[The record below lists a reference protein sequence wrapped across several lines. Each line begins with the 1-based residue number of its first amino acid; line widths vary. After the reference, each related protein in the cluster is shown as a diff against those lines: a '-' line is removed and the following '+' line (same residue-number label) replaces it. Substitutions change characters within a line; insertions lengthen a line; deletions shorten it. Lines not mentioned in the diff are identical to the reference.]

1 MVIVKQCVKCKEIG
15 KKMYCNNCEKSI
27 DYFEVFEDTIGDN
40 HEKKSILVHTI
51 KAFTWNDAIQFVKK
65 EYFKDQN
72 DLVIDCEKE
81 FAYLERNTELDTYLA
96 NSVKQSRSY
105 KIFLKN
111 EDKVDLDKNASV
123 SNMVIDLTV
132 PI

>member
-51 KAFTWNDAIQFVKK
+51 KAFTWNDAIQFVKN

-111 EDKVDLDKNASV
+111 EDEVDLDKNASV

-132 PI
+132 SI

>member
-1 MVIVKQCVKCKEIG
+1 MVIVKQCVKCKEIS

-51 KAFTWNDAIQFVKK
+51 KAFTWNDAIQFVKN

>member
-1 MVIVKQCVKCKEIG
+1 MVIVKQCVKCKEIS

-51 KAFTWNDAIQFVKK
+51 KAFTWNDAIQFVKN

-111 EDKVDLDKNASV
+111 EDEVDLDKNASV

>member
-51 KAFTWNDAIQFVKK
+51 KAFTWNDAIQFVKN

>member
-51 KAFTWNDAIQFVKK
+51 KAFTWNDAIQFVKN

-81 FAYLERNTELDTYLA
+81 FAYLERNTELDTCLA